1 MKNIENDKKV
11 AANMISDQKLENVNG
26 GTEPAPEPAPEPG
39 VYSLFCQGCGFKTSA
54 YYRGDGHLYC
64 VNGHKLQ

>member
-11 AANMISDQKLENVNG
+11 AANMISDQKLENVDG
-26 GTEPAPEPAPEPG
+26 GTGTAPEPS
-39 VYSLFCQGCGFKTSA
+39 VYSLCCQGCGFKTSA
-54 YYRGDGHLYC
+54 YYRDDGHLYC

>member
-26 GTEPAPEPAPEPG
+26 GTVTVPKPG
-39 VYSLFCQGCGFKTSA
+39 VYTKFCPGCQFKTSA

-64 VNGHKLQ
+64 VNGHKLE

>member
-26 GTEPAPEPAPEPG
+26 GMGTVPEPEPG
-39 VYSLFCQGCGFKTSA
+39 VYTRFCPGCQFKTSA
-54 YYRGDGHLYC
+54 YYRNDGHLYC
-64 VNGHKLQ
+64 VKGHKLE

>member
-11 AANMISDQKLENVNG
+11 AANTISDQKLENVDG
-26 GTEPAPEPAPEPG
+26 GTGTAPEPS
-39 VYSLFCQGCGFKTSA
+39 VYTLLCPGCGFKTIA
-54 YYRGDGHLYC
+54 YYRDDGHLYC